1 MLDQQPAAGRRP
13 GLLRLDKISKRF
25 GGVQALKDISFDV
38 AAGEVLCLAGENGC
52 GKSTLIKI
60 ISGVHAPEPGAVM
73 EFDGKPME
81 HLTPARAREL
91 GIQVIWQDL
100 ALFPEMSVAENIAF
114 EQSLGDRPRW
124 VNRAR
129 MREVAGAAIRRLGF
143 ALDLDRPVRELSIA

>member
-60 ISGVHAPEPGAVM
+60 ISGVHTPEPGAIM

-114 EQSLGDRPRW
+114 EQNLGGRPRM
-124 VNRAR
+124 VDYGE
-129 MREVAGAAIRRLGF
+129 MRRVAAEILGRLGVSI
-143 ALDLDRPVRELSIA
+143 DLDKPVG